1 MREDAYSRLQK
12 HLDTFF
18 LGAPES
24 DDLLEIL
31 RIRFTS
37 QEAETALIL
46 GNTPKDIATLARE
59 AATDED
65 AAQAFMEV
73 PKELVPKVR
82 ELIAKHSG

>member
-1 MREDAYSRLQK
+1 MREEVYSRLQEN
-12 HLDTFF
+12 LDTFF
-18 LGAPES
+18 IGAPES

-37 QEAETALIL
+37 QEGETALIL
-46 GNTPKDIATLARE
+46 GNTPKDITILARE

-65 AAQAFMEV
+65 AAQTFMEV
-73 PKELVPKVR
+73 PKELVAKVR